1 MTSNTDNNNDYD
13 YGYIYCISN
22 DASMPNI
29 LNIGITWMTPEQ
41 KIEDINGLP
50 RLWRPPTPYKCEF
63 AKRVLDAENKKNAI
77 YKVLS
82 VSRITP
88 KQRFFRVSIEEV
100 RTLFDLMDGEYWNA
114 ADAADA
120 EDIYDIP
127 ENDTQIDSIL
137 EKKSKKLAMLE
148 DMLDKKELE
157 IKGIEE
163 KMLECLF
170 QKCEDLE
177 MELENKKTE
186 LKEINAV
193 IEERKAALRVL
204 TTTDY
209 ADAANY
215 ADLGSAAD
223 AADQIITEY
232 LNK

>member
-1 MTSNTDNNNDYD
+1 MTSNTDNNNNDYD

-29 LNIGITWMTPEQ
+29 VNIGLTWMTPEQ

-82 VSRITP
+82 ASRITP

-120 EDIYDIP
+120 TDYTDIYDIP

-193 IEERKAALRVL
+193 IEERKAALKDL
-204 TTTDY
+204 TTTDDTDY
-209 ADAANY
+209 AD
-215 ADLGSAAD
+215 
-223 AADQIITEY
+223 ADQIITEY

>member
-1 MTSNTDNNNDYD
+1 MTSNTDNNNNDYD

-77 YKVLS
+77 YKVLWA
-82 VSRITP
+82 SRITP

-100 RTLFDLMDGEYWNA
+100 KTLFDLMDGEYWN

-127 ENDTQIDSIL
+127 ENETHIDSIL

-148 DMLDKKELE
+148 DMLDKKEIE

-186 LKEINAV
+186 LSELNAV

-204 TTTDY
+204 TTTD
-209 ADAANY
+209 DANY
-215 ADLGSAAD
+215 
-223 AADQIITEY
+223 ADQIITEY

>member
-1 MTSNTDNNNDYD
+1 MTSNTDNNNNDYD

-29 LNIGITWMTPEQ
+29 VNIGLTWMTPEQ

-82 VSRITP
+82 ASRITP

-100 RTLFDLMDGEYWNA
+100 RTLFDLMDGEYWAA
-114 ADAADA
+114 ADAADTTDYT
-120 EDIYDIP
+120 DIYDIP

-193 IEERKAALRVL
+193 IEERKAALKDL
-204 TTTDY
+204 TTTDDTDY
-209 ADAANY
+209 AD
-215 ADLGSAAD
+215 
-223 AADQIITEY
+223 ADQIITEY

>member
-1 MTSNTDNNNDYD
+1 MTSNTDNNNNDYD

-82 VSRITP
+82 ASRITP

-100 RTLFDLMDGEYWNA
+100 RTLFDLMDGEYWTA
-114 ADAADA
+114 GA

-127 ENDTQIDSIL
+127 ENETQIDSIL

-209 ADAANY
+209 ADAA
-215 ADLGSAAD
+215 
-223 AADQIITEY
+223 QIITEH